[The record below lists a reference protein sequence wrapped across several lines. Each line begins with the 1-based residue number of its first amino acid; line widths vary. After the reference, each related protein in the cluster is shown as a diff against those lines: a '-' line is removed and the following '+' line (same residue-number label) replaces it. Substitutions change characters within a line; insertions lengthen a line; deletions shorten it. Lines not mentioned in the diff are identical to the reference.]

1 MPGKSAAGGDATAI
15 GRVRNIGIVAHIDA
29 GKTTTTERILFYSG
43 QSHRLGS
50 VDDGTTITDF
60 DPDEAR
66 RGITI
71 YSAAITCQW
80 QDSTINIIDT
90 PGHVDFTAEVER
102 SLRVLDGAVMIFS
115 SVEGV
120 EAQSETVWRQ
130 ANRYD
135 VPRICFINKLDR
147 IGASFERTFD
157 EIVDRLGGQP
167 LALQLPLGEGP
178 LGDAREGFRAVID
191 LVGRQVLRFDGRED
205 GSKITVEAV
214 PEELNQEV
222 ELWRRRL
229 LEAVVLLDDD
239 VLETY
244 VETDDVPAEDI
255 HRLLRQGTLAGGF
268 QPTVCGSALDCIGVQ
283 PLMDA
288 VTAYLPSPL
297 DRPPVVGIPADA
309 VKLTGKQA
317 RRQARKKALE
327 GDESEGVVGIERSCD
342 PDAAFCGLVFKV
354 QSDVHGDLCFVRIYS
369 GTLIGGTRV
378 VNARTGD
385 KELVNQIW
393 RVQADDR
400 EKIETD
406 RAIAGDIVGVI
417 GPKVAVTGDTL
428 CDASEPVLLES
439 IDFPETVISMAVEPD
454 TSAERKKLAEVLER
468 LARQDPTFTARV
480 SEETGQTIISGMG
493 ELHLEVIRERMQRD
507 FGLTVRVHKPRVSYR
522 ESIRKAAE
530 ATGEFQRTSA
540 GASQFARVR
549 LSIMPTAEECAA
561 ELESHLDPFALS
573 PVLTESLVQ
582 SLHEELAGGGMLGYP
597 LMNVRVQLLE
607 VEVREEETTEV
618 ALQAAASD
626 AMHRLLT
633 EAGVLLLEPVMQLEV
648 VTPDEFLGPIQ
659 ADLNARHAVI
669 VNSQR
674 RGDLAVLNAEVALAR
689 MFGYSTQ
696 ARSLSQGRA
705 TYSMEPLKYDEA
717 PRDVLETMLG

>member
-1 MPGKSAAGGDATAI
+1 MPGKSASPGNADSI
-15 GRVRNIGIVAHIDA
+15 RRVRNIGIVAHIDA
-29 GKTTTTERILFYSG
+29 GKTTTTERILYYSG

-50 VDDGTTITDF
+50 VDDGTTVTDF

-71 YSAAITCQW
+71 YSAAITCRW
-80 QDSTINIIDT
+80 QETTINIIDT

-115 SVEGV
+115 AVEGV

-130 ANRYD
+130 ADRYD

-157 EIVDRLGGQP
+157 QIVDRLGGQP
-167 LALQLPLGEGP
+167 LALQIPLGEGP
-178 LGDAREGFRAVID
+178 LGESGAGFRAVID
-191 LVGRQVLRFDGRED
+191 LVQRRVLRFDAKED
-205 GSKITVEAV
+205 GSEITIEQI
-214 PEELNQEV
+214 PEEKVEEV
-222 ELWRRRL
+222 ESWRLRL

-244 VETDDVPAEDI
+244 VETDDVPSDEI
-255 HRLLRQGTLAGGF
+255 HRLLREGTLSGAF
-268 QPTVCGSALDCIGVQ
+268 QPTVCGSALDCLGVQ

-288 VTAYLPSPL
+288 ITAYLPSPL
-297 DRPPVVGIPADA
+297 DRPAVVGIPAEA
-309 VKLTGKQA
+309 VKLSGKQA
-317 RRQARKKALE
+317 RRQARKAALQ
-327 GDESEGVVGIERSCD
+327 GDLAEDVVGIERLCD

-354 QSDVHGDLCFVRIYS
+354 QADTHGDLCFLRIYS
-369 GTLIGGTRV
+369 GTLVGGSRV

-385 KELVNQIW
+385 KELINQIW

-400 EKIETD
+400 ERIETD

-428 CDASEPVLLES
+428 CEPGEPVLLES

-454 TSAERKKLAEVLER
+454 TSAERKKLAETLQR

-480 SEETGQTIISGMG
+480 SEDTGQTIISGMG
-493 ELHLEVIRERMQRD
+493 ELHLEVIRDRIQRE

-530 ATGEFQRTSA
+530 VTGEFQRTSA
-540 GASQFARVR
+540 GVSQFARVR
-549 LSIMPTAEECAA
+549 ISIEPTQDEGPAELDVRFDPTALTPALA
-561 ELESHLDPFALS
+561 EA
-573 PVLTESLVQ
+573 LVQ
-582 SLHEELAGGGMLGYP
+582 SLHDELAGGGMLGYP
-597 LMNVRVQLLE
+597 LISMRVVLLE
-607 VEVREEETTEV
+607 VEAREGETTEV
-618 ALQAAASD
+618 ALHAAASD

-633 EAGVLLLEPVMQLEV
+633 EAGVVLLEPVMQLEV
-648 VTPDEFLGPIQ
+648 VTPDDFLGPLQ

-669 VNSQR
+669 VSSMR
-674 RGDLAVLNAEVALAR
+674 RGDLAVLNAEVALSR

-705 TYSMEPLKYDEA
+705 TYSMQPLKYREA

>member
-1 MPGKSAAGGDATAI
+1 LPGKSAAGGEAAAI

-43 QSHRLGS
+43 HSHRLGS

-167 LALQLPLGEGP
+167 LALQIPLGEGP
-178 LGDAREGFRAVID
+178 LGDAGDGFRAVID
-191 LVGRQVLRFDGRED
+191 LIGRRVLRFDARED
-205 GSKITVEAV
+205 GAEITVEEV
-214 PEELNQEV
+214 PEELSGEV
-222 ELWRRRL
+222 EAWRRRL

-244 VETDDVPAEDI
+244 VETDDVPAGDI
-255 HRLLRQGTLAGGF
+255 HRLLREGTLAGAF

-283 PLMDA
+283 PLLDA

-317 RRQARKKALE
+317 RREARKKALE
-327 GDESEGVVGIERSCD
+327 GAESEGVTGIERVCD

-354 QSDVHGDLCFVRIYS
+354 QSDVHGDLCFLRIYS

-385 KELVNQIW
+385 KELINQIW

-428 CDASEPVLLES
+428 CDAGEPVLLEA

-522 ESIRKAAE
+522 ESVRKTAE
-530 ATGEFQRTSA
+530 VTGEFQRTSA
-540 GASQFARVR
+540 GVSQFARVR
-549 LSIMPTAEECAA
+549 LAIRPTKEECPA
-561 ELESHLDPFALS
+561 ELESHLDPLALS
-573 PVLTESLVQ
+573 PVLAESLVQ
-582 SLHEELAGGGMLGYP
+582 SLHEELAGGGTLGYP
-597 LMNVRVQLLE
+597 LMNVKMLLLE

-633 EAGVLLLEPVMQLEV
+633 EAGVMLLEPVMQLEV

-669 VNSQR
+669 VNSHR

-696 ARSLSQGRA
+696 VRSLSQGRA